1 MRNMYFALKLPS
13 AERKKESG
21 RDEDAVRQSNDLVV
35 LEKVAVDPE
44 IAKMWMEDGCGKPC

>member
-1 MRNMYFALKLPS
+1 MYFALKLPS

-21 RDEDAVRQSNDLVV
+21 RGEDAEPPNDLVV

>member
-21 RDEDAVRQSNDLVV
+21 RGEDAVRQSNDLVV